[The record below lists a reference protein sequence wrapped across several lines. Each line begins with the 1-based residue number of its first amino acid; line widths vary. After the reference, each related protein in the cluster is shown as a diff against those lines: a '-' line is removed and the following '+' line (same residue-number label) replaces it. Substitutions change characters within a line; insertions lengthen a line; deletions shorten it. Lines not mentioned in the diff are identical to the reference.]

1 MSSLCLA
8 DGALTAT
15 LFAQALHLAW
25 TPADGVAREV
35 SYVVERDRMV
45 LIGERIAQSPATPMA
60 PEPSVLANGWHH
72 HWPQRPPQQRIVLE
86 RATLKAD
93 YVLCGQGWCR
103 PLEQFLPRARA
114 PRVELYSCSTEPCR
128 RPR

>member
-60 PEPSVLANGWHH
+60 PEPSFLVSL
-72 HWPQRPPQQRIVLE
+72 RP
-86 RATLKAD
+86 
-93 YVLCGQGWCR
+93 GM
-103 PLEQFLPRARA
+103 
-114 PRVELYSCSTEPCR
+114 PC
-128 RPR
+128 PSIAKSVV